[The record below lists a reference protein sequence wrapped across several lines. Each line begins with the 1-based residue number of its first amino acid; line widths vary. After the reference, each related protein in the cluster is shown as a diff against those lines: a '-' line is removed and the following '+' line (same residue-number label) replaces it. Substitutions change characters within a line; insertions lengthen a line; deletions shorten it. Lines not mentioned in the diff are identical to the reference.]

1 MKMFARVFLV
11 LLSIAAVFLIISGL
25 HFSIAL
31 SGVRAAP
38 LIRVLFLFVLPLT
51 MAWRLERKEKFGAA
65 IAMGGVVAAVIL
77 LGPRVRQIENNLAYR
92 YENNRPSAP
101 KGFLVPDKDSIPAG
115 FELKRESYS
124 RHGYNIAYEGTQL
137 AINDAHPM
145 ISVDSGGSYEEVIKE
160 VGSGDRTFEV
170 LGRKGVLVSKT
181 TSWPGK
187 GDTVVYYA
195 FLNDDGQVLKLT
207 ALNFDGTAFPPEKII
222 GLLSTFKEKR

>member
-101 KGFLVPDKDSIPAG
+101 KGFLVPDKDSLPAG

-145 ISVDSGGSYEEVIKE
+145 ISVDSGEVMKRLSKRSVPAIEPSKS
-160 VGSGDRTFEV
+160 SGEKAFLFPKQP
-170 LGRKGVLVSKT
+170 LGREREIPSFIT
-181 TSWPGK
+181 
-187 GDTVVYYA
+187 
-195 FLNDDGQVLKLT
+195 
-207 ALNFDGTAFPPEKII
+207 
-222 GLLSTFKEKR
+222 LS